1 MLRPERFIRGPV
13 LGMFALA
20 IAGFAQTPPQKPP
33 ALIRDTGVADGKTKP
48 EAAKEKEKGYNP
60 LEAKHDLEIGNYYFK
75 QGNYIGAIERYRD
88 AIEYQPNLFAA
99 YDALG
104 RAYEKKADK
113 DKTPEERQAD
123 RDMALAVYR
132 NFLKSYP
139 SSPKAAE
146 FRSRCDRLLA
156 KK

>member
-1 MLRPERFIRGPV
+1 MLRLESLISRLV
-13 LGMFALA
+13 LGVCALT

-33 ALIRDTGVADGKTKP
+33 ALIRDTGVAEGKTNP
-48 EAAKEKEKGYNP
+48 EAAKEKGYNP
-60 LEAKHDLEIGNYYFK
+60 LEAKHDLEIGNHYFK
-75 QGNYIGAIERYRD
+75 EGNYIGAIGRYQD
-88 AIEYQPNLFAA
+88 ALEYQPNLVAA

-113 DKTPEERQAD
+113 DKTPEEKKAD
-123 RDMALAVYR
+123 KDKALAVYR

-146 FRSRCDRLLA
+146 FQARCDRLQA

>member
-1 MLRPERFIRGPV
+1 MLRLGNFISRLV
-13 LGMFALA
+13 LCVLALA
-20 IAGFAQTPPQKPP
+20 IGAFAQTSPQKPP
-33 ALIRDTGVADGKTKP
+33 ALIRDTGVAEGKANP
-48 EAAKEKEKGYNP
+48 ETVKEKEYNP
-60 LEAKHDLEIGNYYFK
+60 MKAEENLRIGEFYFKEGNYVAA
-75 QGNYIGAIERYRD
+75 IGRYED
-88 AIEYQPNLFAA
+88 AIEYQPNLVAA

-113 DKTPEERQAD
+113 DKTPEEKKAD
-123 RDMALAVYR
+123 RDKALAVYR

-146 FRSRCDRLLA
+146 FQSRCDRLQA